1 MSSRAS
7 GRSPVPPEVG
17 YEVGYGRPPQHTQF
31 VKGQSGNP
39 RGRPAGSKNLATLLA
54 RELDQ
59 PVQVVENGRRRKI
72 SKRQVITAQLVNK
85 SIAGDL
91 RATKM
96 VYDLLRD
103 AQRDGR
109 ADNENL
115 PGSIDHDPDDQAI
128 IERFLAKKGAI
139 PHG

>member
-1 MSSRAS
+1 
-7 GRSPVPPEVG
+7 VPPEVD
-17 YEVGYGRPPQHTQF
+17 YEVGYGRPPQHTRF

-39 RGRPAGSKNLATLLA
+39 RGRPAGSKNLVTLLT

-96 VYDLLRD
+96 VYDLLRE
-103 AQRDGR
+103 AERDGR
-109 ADNENL
+109 ADNDNL
-115 PGSIDHDPDDQAI
+115 PSSVDHDPDDQAI

-139 PHG
+139 PRG

>member
-1 MSSRAS
+1 M
-7 GRSPVPPEVG
+7 PPEVD
-17 YEVGYGRPPQHTQF
+17 YEVGYGRPPQHTRF

-39 RGRPAGSKNLATLLA
+39 RGRPAGSKNLVTLLT

-96 VYDLLRD
+96 VYDLLRE
-103 AQRDGR
+103 AERDGR
-109 ADNENL
+109 ADNDNL
-115 PGSIDHDPDDQAI
+115 PSSVDHDPDDQAI

-139 PHG
+139 THG

>member
-1 MSSRAS
+1 
-7 GRSPVPPEVG
+7 VPPEVD
-17 YEVGYGRPPQHTQF
+17 YDVGYGRPPQHTRF
-31 VKGQSGNP
+31 AKGQSGNP
-39 RGRPAGSKNLATLLA
+39 RGRPAGSKNLVTLLA

-96 VYDLLRD
+96 VYDLLRE
-103 AQRDGR
+103 AERDGR
-109 ADNENL
+109 ADNDNL
-115 PGSIDHDPDDQAI
+115 PSSIDHDPDDQAI

-139 PHG
+139 THG